1 MRGVVLYILLLFCC
15 LKLSAQ
21 KSSVYS
27 EMLRLQNIHHVHFLY
42 KSDLNLSINYNGR
55 DIKTLTLH
63 QALDEVFRKSGINY
77 SIHGSNIL
85 LTQGQKTVT
94 AKPLIERHVLKG
106 IVRDSLGEPLVNVS
120 IYDKVSHIGTL
131 SNEQGVYTLILIK
144 GVHVLDVS
152 WFGQRQK
159 SFSINI
165 KKDTRH
171 DLVIKGSMELGEV
184 VVSRDLN
191 SPLNTTQTGKLTLRP
206 EDINTEFSLLSSP
219 DLVKTLQRTSGVA
232 QGTELSG
239 GLLVHGGSPDENL
252 FLLDGTPVYQT
263 NHSFGLFS
271 AFNSDIIKNID
282 FYKSGF
288 PARYSGRISSITDV
302 RTRDGS
308 MTEHH
313 GSFSLGL
320 IDGRLQFE
328 GPIIKGRTSY
338 NIALRRSWIELLLL
352 PTFAIINHS
361 KNGES
366 KFRFTYAFHDFNAK
380 VTHLLSRN
388 NKLWLSLY
396 SGMDNYGIKDED
408 AWYDYQT
415 TTDNKFRWGNLNAT
429 LAGDFQLSNR
439 LSNNTSFIASYSYTN
454 QSMNEDDIY
463 YPEPDIRFRNSLDI
477 SHNKTKML
485 DLGIKT
491 DFTFFPHPK
500 HTLRFGGA
508 FTVHWFNPQTV
519 MQSFYFGDPSEHVDT
534 TDVSGRMKMSSIETQ
549 LYAEDDIVLNHWINA
564 NMGTSCTFYQV
575 SDKTFLSFDPRLSIR
590 WHPVTP
596 LTFKISYTHM
606 SQSIHRIASTFLD
619 IPSDFWAPSTAV
631 IPPVRSHQVA
641 AGIYT
646 QVSPGLTFSLEGYLK
661 CSDNLLQY
669 RHWMGL
675 QPPAAF
681 WKQNVT
687 QGRGKAYGIEMEAR
701 YRTRR
706 LTAQMAYTLSW
717 SKRKFPELY
726 DGWFYD
732 QFDNRHRLNT
742 TIRYTMTKKISV
754 YVALTLKSGN
764 RVSFPMASAVN
775 PRMPEDDYNHE
786 LTYIYGKPNGLSLP
800 LYHRLDLGFN
810 FKHTTRKGH
819 EAIWNVSVYN
829 AYCHLNTIYAKVRQ
843 ANDGSIA
850 AKAKGYIPIIPS
862 VSYTIKF

>member
-1 MRGVVLYILLLFCC
+1 MRDVVLYILLLFCC

-21 KSSVYS
+21 TSSVYS
-27 EMLRLQNIHHVHFLY
+27 EMLRLQSIHHVHFLY
-42 KSDLNLSINYNGR
+42 KSDLNLSITYNGR
-55 DIKTLTLH
+55 DIKTLTLR

-77 SIHGSNIL
+77 SVHGSNIL

-94 AKPLIERHVLKG
+94 AKSLIERHVLKG

-120 IYDKVSHIGTL
+120 IYDKVSHTGTL
-131 SNEQGVYTLILIK
+131 SNEQGVYTLILTQ

-159 SFSINI
+159 NFSINI

-171 DLVIKGSMELGEV
+171 DFVIKGSMELGEV

-232 QGTELSG
+232 QGTELSS

-252 FLLDGTPVYQT
+252 FLLDGTPIYQV
-263 NHSFGLFS
+263 NHSLGLFS
-271 AFNSDIIKNID
+271 AFNADIIKNVD

-288 PARYSGRISSITDV
+288 PARYSGRVSSITDV

-328 GPIIKGRTSY
+328 GPIKKGKTSY
-338 NIALRRSWIELLLL
+338 NIALRRSWIDLLLL
-352 PTFAIINHS
+352 PTYAIINHS
-361 KNGES
+361 KNDGS

-439 LSNNTSFIASYSYTN
+439 LSNSTSFIASYSYTN
-454 QSMNEDDIY
+454 QSMSEDDIY
-463 YPEPDIRFRNSLDI
+463 FPEPEIRLRNSLDI
-477 SHNKTKML
+477 RHNKTKML

-500 HTLRFGGA
+500 HTFRFGGA
-508 FTVHWFNPQTV
+508 FTKHWFYPQTV
-519 MQSFYFGDPSEHVDT
+519 TQSFYFGDPNEHVDT
-534 TDVSGRMKMSSIETQ
+534 TDVSGHTRLSSVEAQ
-549 LYAEDDIVLNHWINA
+549 LYTEDDIVLNRWINA
-564 NMGTSCTFYQV
+564 NVGTSFTFYHV
-575 SDKTFLSFDPRLSIR
+575 SDKTFHSFDPRLSIR

-619 IPSDFWAPSTAV
+619 IPSDFWVPSTAV

-646 QVSPGLTFSLEGYLK
+646 QVSPEFTFSLEGYLK
-661 CSDNLLQY
+661 STDNLLQY

-681 WKQNVT
+681 WEQNVT

-754 YVALTLKSGN
+754 YAALTLKSGN
-764 RVSFPMASAVN
+764 RVSFPTAPAVN
-775 PRMPEDDYNHE
+775 PRMPEDDGE
-786 LTYIYGKPNGLSLP
+786 QEPTYIYGKPNNLSLP

-829 AYCHLNTIYAKVRQ
+829 AYCHLNTMYAKVKQ
-843 ANDGSIA
+843 ANDGSIT